1 MTKLTCKWALRSR
14 LFLISAFLCPVVL
27 LQQAIAGVDGLD
39 VREIVGKSR
48 SEIDTLIGQPLSCK
62 DTYQGLSC
70 KYQAGYLEEIIFI
83 DDRADWL
90 LLSGFD
96 ELLFEYMS
104 IKHIGLP
111 PAPPTVINPFRMH
124 WQFHAGMAVISM
136 YSSGKYVSYIQVRA
150 YTPQ

>member
-1 MTKLTCKWALRSR
+1 MERNGRWTLTLRIFF
-14 LFLISAFLCPVVL
+14 LFVFSLPVVL
-27 LQQAIAGVDGLD
+27 LQHANAERGGLD

-48 SEIDTLIGQPLSCK
+48 SEIDKLIGEPLSCK
-62 DTYQGLSC
+62 ETYQGISC
-70 KYQAGYLEEIIFI
+70 KYQAGHLEEIIFI

-90 LLSGFD
+90 LLSEFD
-96 ELLFEYMS
+96 ELPFEYMS

-124 WQFHAGMAVISM
+124 WQFHAGIAVISM
-136 YSSGKYVSYIQVRA
+136 YSAGKYISYIQVRA